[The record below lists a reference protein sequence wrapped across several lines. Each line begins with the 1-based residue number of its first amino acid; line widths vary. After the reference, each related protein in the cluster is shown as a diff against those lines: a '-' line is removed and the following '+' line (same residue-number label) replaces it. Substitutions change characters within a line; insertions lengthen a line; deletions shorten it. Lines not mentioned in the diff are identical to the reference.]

1 MNISLRFTI
10 IIPTKNRR
18 QILGQLLGSIGAL
31 NDIDRIL
38 PEIIVADNNSDDDT
52 WECCQLDGKT
62 FSNDAPELKDRT
74 GGKVCSY

>member
-52 WECCQLDGKT
+52 
-62 FSNDAPELKDRT
+62 
-74 GGKVCSY
+74 